1 MFNFSQIQTIAKGE
15 KIIRLWKVTLKDA
28 TDDISLTLFGSMVD
42 VIEEI
47 SRSLFTVLQVSKYKF
62 TRHLKTK
69 ESTKITPAGDKYGK
83 F

>member
-1 MFNFSQIQTIAKGE
+1 
-15 KIIRLWKVTLKDA
+15 
-28 TDDISLTLFGSMVD
+28 MVD

-69 ESTKITPAGDKYGK
+69 ESTKITPAGDKYGN